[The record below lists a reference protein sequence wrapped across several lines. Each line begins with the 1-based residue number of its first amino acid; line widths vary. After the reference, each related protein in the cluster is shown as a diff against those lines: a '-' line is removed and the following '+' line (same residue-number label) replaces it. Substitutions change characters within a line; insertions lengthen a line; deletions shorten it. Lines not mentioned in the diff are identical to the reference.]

1 MVSSK
6 ILLMQELTKTF
17 IFSGHETF
25 PLRQLWLRKAYD
37 AVANYPT
44 AAPKNIF
51 SDHDAIVRFGVGRNM
66 VSSIKHWAIAS
77 NFMEEHESGF
87 RPTVEAEIV
96 FGKEGKDQYCEH
108 PATIWLIHWF
118 LAGRGNRSTTWHWVF
133 NRMQSQTFTRE
144 DIVKGLSEFVQK
156 NQLRATETTLRR
168 DVECCIK
175 SYVPNLGGESA
186 EDVAEPILGE
196 LGLIQQGRKGVFE
209 FRRGPKHTLPDELF
223 VYALLDFWSR
233 RDGNS
238 STISFDTVA
247 VDYGSPGR
255 VFKLDENGVADRV
268 LNLEALTKGALR
280 WSDTAGMRQIIKVKD
295 IDPHAML
302 KAAYD

>member
-1 MVSSK
+1 
-6 ILLMQELTKTF
+6 MQDPTQTY

-25 PLRQLWLRKAYD
+25 PLRQLWLRKSYD
-37 AVANYPT
+37 AISKFSPV
-44 AAPKNIF
+44 APKALF
-51 SDHDAIVRFGVGRNM
+51 TDHDAIVRFGVGRNM

-77 NFMEEHESGF
+77 NFMEEHDSGF
-87 RPTVEAEIV
+87 RPTVEAKII
-96 FGKEGKDQYCEH
+96 FGDNGCDLYCEH
-108 PATIWLIHWF
+108 PATVWLIHWF
-118 LAGRGNRSTTWHWVF
+118 LAGRGNRSTTWHWLF

-144 DIVKGLSEFVQK
+144 DVLRGLSEFVQQNK
-156 NQLRATETTLRR
+156 LRATETTLRR

-233 RDGNS
+233 REGNS
-238 STISFDTVA
+238 STISFDSVA
-247 VDYGSPGR
+247 LDYGSPGR
-255 VFKLDENGVADRV
+255 VFKLDENGVADRI
-268 LNLEALTKGALR
+268 LNLENLTKGALR
-280 WSDTAGMRQIIKVKD
+280 WSDTAGMRQIIKIKE
-295 IDPHAML
+295 INPHVML
-302 KAAYD
+302 KAAYG

>member
-1 MVSSK
+1 MNDISK
-6 ILLMQELTKTF
+6 HY

-37 AVANYPT
+37 AISKFPS

-66 VSSIKHWAIAS
+66 VSAIKHWALAA
-77 NFMEEHESGF
+77 NFMEEYDSGF
-87 RPTVEAEIV
+87 RHTAEAEIV
-96 FGKEGKDQYCEH
+96 FGKNGHDPYCEN
-108 PATIWLIHWF
+108 PATVWLIHWF
-118 LAGRGNRSTTWHWVF
+118 LAGRGKRSTTWHWLF
-133 NRMQSQTFTRE
+133 NHVQSQTFTRE
-144 DIVKGLSEFVQK
+144 DVIRGLDEFVKK

-196 LGLIQQGRKGVFE
+196 LGLIQQTRKGIFE

-223 VYALLDFWSR
+223 VYALLDFWTR
-233 RDGNS
+233 REGNS

-255 VFKLDENGVADRV
+255 VFKLDENGLADRI
-268 LNLEALTKGALR
+268 LNLEALTRGALR
-280 WSDTAGMRQIIKVKD
+280 WSDTAGMRQIIKVRE
-295 IDPHAML
+295 INSHTML
-302 KAAYD
+302 KAAYG